1 MGSTKLDE
9 TCAPSKIKKHCF
21 VRFMFSTNETS
32 IVKERQTVIAKGIY
46 SSMLRATLP

>member
-1 MGSTKLDE
+1 MKLV
-9 TCAPSKIKKHCF
+9 PHPKSKSIYVF
-21 VRFMFSTNETS
+21 VRFMFLTNETS